1 MKNLITAAAC
11 LLLLLAFLVQ
21 IIENQKIYIK
31 ITNLDEEVN
40 NFKEVIKQDGCITG
54 DNEKRMIGEISRILN
69 CNPQKIKI
77 KGDKKPMQRGELIR
91 YQVEVPI
98 ENVIANRE
106 FWGIPKDYDKINYVV
121 KRNTTSEY
129 IGI

>member
-54 DNEKRMIGEISRILN
+54 IMKS
-69 CNPQKIKI
+69 
-77 KGDKKPMQRGELIR
+77 
-91 YQVEVPI
+91 V
-98 ENVIANRE
+98 
-106 FWGIPKDYDKINYVV
+106 
-121 KRNTTSEY
+121 
-129 IGI
+129 